1 MRIGNKLT
9 KYELGVISDII
20 RNRRN
25 YSYFIKH
32 QRLKDLRLLEDSSF
46 TDTTQIKLVK
56 DLLSKLR
63 EESDA
68 EDEIENEKYTF
79 ETFVEVTNFEDLF
92 GDNFEDLLIESGK
105 DFNNAK
111 VNNTKD
117 ILKGFSDSFCYY
129 NKEDCKYGSSTK
141 KFKLADI
148 PREKSKKIPKSTTLV
163 VHRRPPELVGTLYSQ
178 NKSKTHKQKE
188 GIPID
193 EGRDG
198 IYHKN
203 WIDKNQR

>member
-46 TDTTQIKLVK
+46 TDTTQIKSVK

-92 GDNFEDLLIESGK
+92 GDNFEDLLIESGQ

-117 ILKGFSDSFCYY
+117 ISKGFSDSFCYY

-141 KFKLADI
+141 KFKLAD
-148 PREKSKKIPKSTTLV
+148 IPKSTTLV

-188 GIPID
+188 GIPVN
-193 EGRDG
+193 EGRDR

>member
-46 TDTTQIKLVK
+46 TDTTQIKSVK

-117 ILKGFSDSFCYY
+117 ISKGFSDSFCYY

-141 KFKLADI
+141 KFKLAD
-148 PREKSKKIPKSTTLV
+148 IPKSTTLV

-188 GIPID
+188 GIPVN
-193 EGRDG
+193 EGRDR

>member
-1 MRIGNKLT
+1 MRIGKKLT

-46 TDTTQIKLVK
+46 TDTTQIKSVK

-92 GDNFEDLLIESGK
+92 GDNFEDLLIESGQ

-117 ILKGFSDSFCYY
+117 ISKGFSDSFCYY

-141 KFKLADI
+141 KFKLAD
-148 PREKSKKIPKSTTLV
+148 IPKSTTLV

-188 GIPID
+188 GIPVN
-193 EGRDG
+193 EGRDR